1 MSEGMYVVNLG
12 RIYRTGRY
20 RRLARALRTIKTFI
34 SRHTKAKE
42 VIIDR
47 SINEY
52 IFSKAYDK
60 PPRKITV
67 KVVKVD
73 EGVVKASLALEV
85 SGAS

>member
-1 MSEGMYVVNLG
+1 MSEGIYVINLG
-12 RIYRTGRY
+12 KLYRTGRY
-20 RRLARALRTIKTFI
+20 RRLARAIKAIKEFI
-34 SRHTKAKE
+34 RRHTKANE

-52 IFSKAYDK
+52 IFSRAYDK
-60 PPRKITV
+60 PPSKIAVKIT
-67 KVVKVD
+67 KVD